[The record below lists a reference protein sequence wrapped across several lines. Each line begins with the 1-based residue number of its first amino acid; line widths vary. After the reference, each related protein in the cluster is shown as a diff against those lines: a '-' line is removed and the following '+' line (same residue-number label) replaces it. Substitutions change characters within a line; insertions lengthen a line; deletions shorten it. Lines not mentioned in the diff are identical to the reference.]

1 MVKIVH
7 TRTLFVIYNKLCIF
21 CSNNKRKG
29 VLFFILWFFGDSI
42 FCCFY
47 VLNKIS
53 ICFFCTTDCWTL
65 CSKTFTPVQHRCQY
79 KHKKYTV
86 DEQPSYKRYL
96 VEKYTSRQ
104 YFNTQKCLFLHSRR
118 SNNSNHHHH
127 CHHPTAT
134 TTTTTTSIIINHH
147 RHHHHRFGRHG
158 SA

>member
-1 MVKIVH
+1 M
-7 TRTLFVIYNKLCIF
+7 
-21 CSNNKRKG
+21 
-29 VLFFILWFFGDSI
+29 
-42 FCCFY
+42 
-47 VLNKIS
+47 
-53 ICFFCTTDCWTL
+53 
-65 CSKTFTPVQHRCQY
+65 
-79 KHKKYTV
+79 
-86 DEQPSYKRYL
+86 DEQRSYKKYL

-127 CHHPTAT
+127 CHHPTAP